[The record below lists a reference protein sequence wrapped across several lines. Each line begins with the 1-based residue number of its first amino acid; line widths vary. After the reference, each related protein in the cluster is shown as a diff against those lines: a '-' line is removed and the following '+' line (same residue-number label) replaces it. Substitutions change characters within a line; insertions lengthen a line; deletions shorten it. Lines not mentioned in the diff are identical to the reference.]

1 MKDKHFLSN
10 LQLVSEL
17 GLTIA
22 CPVIIAVLIGAYLD
36 RRFSQSGIFTFI
48 FLIFGLSGGFL
59 GAYRLIKKA
68 GHLENKNE
76 ETKTKNNS

>member
-1 MKDKHFLSN
+1 MNKQFFSN

-22 CPVIIAVLIGAYLD
+22 ASVIIAVLIGAYLD
-36 RRFSQSGIFTFI
+36 RKFAQSGVFTVI

-59 GAYRLIKKA
+59 GAWRLIKKA
-68 GHLENKNE
+68 AQLEHKIE
-76 ETKTKNNS
+76 EIKDKNNN